1 MRAAHEVRFVAKLV
15 RSLLLVSLTSLAPIG
30 DLQADESSA
39 SEREAP
45 EQAALRVL
53 DAFMAAFNARDVEA
67 WIATLNFPHVRI
79 ASGSVAVFPD
89 PAAFRN
95 NFEFARFAEQTAW
108 SRSEWGERR
117 VVQAGPDKLHIAV
130 VFTRSARTAA
140 CSPATNRCTS

>member
-1 MRAAHEVRFVAKLV
+1 
-15 RSLLLVSLTSLAPIG
+15 LLALAPLG
-30 DLQADESSA
+30 AARAGEPA
-39 SEREAP
+39 SPAAEEAP

-95 NFEFARFAEQTAW
+95 NFEFARFAKQTGW

-130 VFTRSARTAA
+130 VFTRFREDGSVLARYESLYIVTKLDGHWGVQARSSYA
-140 CSPATNRCTS
+140 P